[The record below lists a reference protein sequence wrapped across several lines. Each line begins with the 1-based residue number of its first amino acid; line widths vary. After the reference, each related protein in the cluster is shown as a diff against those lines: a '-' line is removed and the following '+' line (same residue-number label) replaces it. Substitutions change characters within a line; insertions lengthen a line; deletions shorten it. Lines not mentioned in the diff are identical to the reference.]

1 MLFTKSTAYTLH
13 ALVELSKFDKP
24 VDVAHLSEITQLP
37 KPFLAKLLQTLSRK
51 DFIKSFKGI
60 HGGFMLSKK
69 PKDIK
74 IIDIFRVMEDK
85 NSLVFYCSSDPNDCM
100 RDRAD
105 ICSIRPFFVFLE
117 NEFMEIIKNYT
128 LEDIIRMKADN

>member
-24 VDVAHLSEITQLP
+24 VDVTHLSEITELP

-51 DFIKSFKGI
+51 GFIKSFKGI
-60 HGGFMLSKK
+60 HGGFILSKD

-74 IIDIFRVMEDK
+74 IIDIFKVMEDK
-85 NSLVFYCSSDPNDCM
+85 NSLVFYCSSDPKDCM
-100 RDRAD
+100 RGRAS
-105 ICSIRPFFVFLE
+105 ICSIRPFFSFLE
-117 NEFMEIIKNYT
+117 DEFMQIVKNYT
-128 LEDIIRMKADN
+128 LEDIIRMKSDN